1 MIPTARGDS
10 APPATAAG
18 AERRPAAAAASGGRG
33 SFARG
38 PATLEALRQALET
51 GTPAADGRA
60 ATPDRVLP
68 VLPAIASVLPD
79 GGLRRGSTV
88 VLTGSTSLLLATLCV
103 PSRAGA
109 WCAVVGRPTLGL
121 AAAAEYGIAM
131 DRLALVPEP
140 GHRWQTVTAAL
151 LDALDVVVVRP
162 TGRFGGRFS
171 GMDARRLSSRARERG
186 AVLISLGDWE
196 AADVR
201 LWVTET
207 GWSGLGQGHGRLRS
221 QRIVVHTRGRGVA
234 SRPRRTTL
242 VLRASPGRFGA
253 VDAVGALPGGA
264 LSGPTGPTTVNATV
278 NAAVD
283 GFPVGGPTSAVGGG
297 GERAGES
304 AGAPAGGST
313 GALAVLGRARTD
325 GAA

>member
-1 MIPTARGDS
+1 MSAATTAIPVVV
-10 APPATAAG
+10 
-18 AERRPAAAAASGGRG
+18 PAARSGGTLTG
-33 SFARG
+33 DTLTGDARSAG
-38 PATLEALRQALET
+38 IRSAATVETLRQALDT
-51 GTPAADGRA
+51 GTPAADAR
-60 ATPDRVLP
+60 TTVPDRVLP
-68 VLPAIASVLPD
+68 VLPAIAPVLPD

-88 VLTGSTSLLLATLCV
+88 VLTGSTSLLLAMLCV

-121 AAAAEYGIAM
+121 AAAGEYGIAM

-162 TGRFGGRFS
+162 TGRYDGRFG

-196 AADVR
+196 GADVR
-201 LWVTET
+201 LWVGET

-221 QRIVVHTRGRGVA
+221 HRMVVHARGRGAA
-234 SRPRRTTL
+234 SQPRRTTL
-242 VLRASPGRFGA
+242 VLRTATPGRFGA
-253 VDAVGALPGGA
+253 VDADGVV
-264 LSGPTGPTTVNATV
+264 TEVNENVDLDGV
-278 NAAVD
+278 NAAID
-283 GFPVGGPTSAVGGG
+283 TVG
-297 GERAGES
+297 
-304 AGAPAGGST
+304 AGAGAAAVPAGACRPVSGWP
-313 GALAVLGRARTD
+313 GMG